1 MEQSIQDWLSRF
13 CGRQPLKI
21 WRDMVCRPYT
31 VYLSR
36 PYPFKFFKGYLPKK
50 KVKKVREIEGNL
62 SKISHKTLK
71 NQKPIPFIFSVLEN
85 RIFCEVFCN
94 SNFYYLYTNYKKN
107 SVLMTNVIIIWV
119 CDHVICFLR
128 KDLELIFIPIKFPGT
143 VFWAC
148 FMLFCTKFVPNEVV
162 SFRH

>member
-1 MEQSIQDWLSRF
+1 
-13 CGRQPLKI
+13 
-21 WRDMVCRPYT
+21 MVCRPYT

-85 RIFCEVFCN
+85 RIFCEVF
-94 SNFYYLYTNYKKN
+94 
-107 SVLMTNVIIIWV
+107 VIPTFI
-119 CDHVICFLR
+119 
-128 KDLELIFIPIKFPGT
+128 IFIQIIKKTAF
-143 VFWAC
+143 
-148 FMLFCTKFVPNEVV
+148 
-162 SFRH
+162 

>member
-1 MEQSIQDWLSRF
+1 
-13 CGRQPLKI
+13 
-21 WRDMVCRPYT
+21 MVCRPYT

-119 CDHVICFLR
+119 CD
-128 KDLELIFIPIKFPGT
+128 T
-143 VFWAC
+143 
-148 FMLFCTKFVPNEVV
+148 
-162 SFRH
+162 